1 MIPTLAGI
9 GAALALAAVIWISAP
24 ARLGLRR
31 ARGLRR
37 EARRL
42 TDGPQ
47 PIGHESGNDQNPRE
61 AAVIRDAERAL
72 AQARQEARAILAE
85 TEATAA
91 EVHSAAERDGRAIIA
106 EAREKAHELIELA
119 ELKVAD
125 AEQRAAHEREAADR
139 TRHVLT
145 QLLRDLLAEV
155 KSPPAEGAANVYTLD
170 PQRAEPQRSDEAQ

>member
-9 GAALALAAVIWISAP
+9 AAALALAAVIWFAAP
-24 ARLGLRR
+24 TRLGFRR

-42 TDGPQ
+42 TDGQQ
-47 PIGHESGNDQNPRE
+47 PVDHEFGDVQNLRE

-72 AQARQEARAILAE
+72 VQARQEARAIVAE
-85 TEATAA
+85 AEARAA
-91 EVHSAAERDGRAIIA
+91 QVHSAAERDGRAIIA
-106 EAREKAHELIELA
+106 AARDQADELVELA
-119 ELKVAD
+119 ELKVTD

-139 TRHVLT
+139 TRRVLT
-145 QLLRDLLAEV
+145 QMLRDLLAEV
-155 KSPPAEGAANVYTLD
+155 TSPPAAGAANVYTLD